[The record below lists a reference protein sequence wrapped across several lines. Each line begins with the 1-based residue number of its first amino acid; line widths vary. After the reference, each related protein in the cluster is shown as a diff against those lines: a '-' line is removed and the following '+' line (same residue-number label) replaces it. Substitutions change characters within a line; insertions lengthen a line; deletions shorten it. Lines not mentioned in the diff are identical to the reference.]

1 MENTFAPHNEI
12 RKCYSREDVE
22 AFNILRHPVWVF
34 DIEQKAMWWANGA
47 GLDLWSASSLGE
59 LLSRDFASDMS
70 SSTESRL
77 SNQLGQMKKGKV
89 FKEQWTFY
97 PQGKA
102 KTLRTVCSVIYL
114 DDNRA
119 AMLVEAELPD
129 HRDFDDALTRG
140 IELLRH
146 VPAPVCEFS
155 EDGTKC
161 LYRNPEDLRV
171 FGDQPGRDTF
181 AGRFVNREMAQTT
194 LGQARDGKECRVD
207 AEQYVSDGSTRWF
220 VVSVR
225 RAQDPVTGGVVLVQ
239 SARDISEI
247 VKARHATMKAN
258 LKSEFLSV
266 IAHELRSPIHQV
278 VGYADMLELTSLSDF
293 QLESVNLIQRS
304 TESLMTIINDLL
316 DMNRI
321 ENGNLD
327 VAKVHFPLRG
337 LLNAC
342 IATAEKDATLKGL
355 PVKCNYSNLLPLDI
369 VGDPN
374 KLRQIL
380 LNLLG
385 NAVKFTHQG
394 HVSLNVYPLQV
405 KDCSCTI
412 RFEVVDTGIGI
423 GQDEQKFVF
432 DQYRQVNMAATREH
446 GGTGLGLSIC
456 KNLTTALS
464 GRIEL
469 KSELGKGSMF
479 VVDLPF
485 DLPATEDI
493 RRQADRKL
501 LIPVHGPLRILVV
514 EDNKV
519 NSKMVQR
526 MLQKIGHHVLT
537 AENGQLALD
546 VLSEEAVDLVLM
558 DVQMPVMDGIEAT
571 RQIRTR
577 LKHSKQNLP
586 VVGLTASFQHSDMRM
601 YLDVGMNTCLSKP
614 IRLDVLKKALDTVAL
629 RCAHGV
635 YNE

>member
-1 MENTFAPHNEI
+1 MEDTFAPQEETI
-12 RKCYSREDVE
+12 RKCYSRADVE

-34 DIEQKAMWWANGA
+34 DIEQKAMWWANVA

-70 SSTESRL
+70 TSTESRL
-77 SNQLGQMKKGKV
+77 CNQLEEMKRGKI

-114 DDNRA
+114 EDTRA

-155 EDGTKC
+155 HDGTEC
-161 LYRNPEDLRV
+161 LYRNPEDLSV
-171 FGDQPGRDTF
+171 FGGQPGRDTF
-181 AGRFVNREMAQTT
+181 AGRFVNREIAQNT
-194 LGQARDGKECRVD
+194 LVQAREGKECRVD

-220 VVSVR
+220 AVSVR
-225 RAQDPVTGGVVLVQ
+225 QAQDPVTGGVVLVQ

-247 VKARHATMKAN
+247 VKARHATIKAN

-266 IAHELRSPIHQV
+266 IAHELRTPIHQV
-278 VGYADMLELTSLSDF
+278 VGYADMLEFTNLSEF

-304 TESLMTIINDLL
+304 TESLMAIINDLL

-321 ENGNLD
+321 ESGNLD
-327 VAKVHFPLRG
+327 VAKVHFPFQG

-355 PVKCNYSNLLPLDI
+355 PVKCNYSTLLPINI

-374 KLRQIL
+374 KLRQVL

-385 NAVKFTHQG
+385 NAVKFTNQG
-394 HVSLNVYPLQV
+394 HVSLNVYPLHF

-412 RFEVVDTGIGI
+412 RFEILDTGIGI
-423 GQDEQKFVF
+423 SKDDQILVF

-456 KNLTTALS
+456 KKLTTVLG

-469 KSELGKGSMF
+469 KSEPGQGSMF
-479 VVDLPF
+479 IVDLPF
-485 DLPATEDI
+485 DLPAMEDI
-493 RRQADRKL
+493 RRPANPNR
-501 LIPVHGPLRILVV
+501 LIPLNGPLRILVV

-526 MLQKIGHHVLT
+526 MLQKIGHRVLT
-537 AENGQLALD
+537 AENGQVALD

-558 DVQMPVMDGIEAT
+558 DIQMPVME
-571 RQIRTR
+571 
-577 LKHSKQNLP
+577 
-586 VVGLTASFQHSDMRM
+586 
-601 YLDVGMNTCLSKP
+601 
-614 IRLDVLKKALDTVAL
+614 
-629 RCAHGV
+629 
-635 YNE
+635 